1 MVDDGVGRLFEV
13 AEAEPAVKAA
23 AGAGAAKK
31 FRVHDQG
38 QSFLLPPSLDDWLP
52 EGHTARFVSE
62 VVDDMLDL
70 TAIYASYT
78 SDGGAAVGSA
88 VDVEAVDLRVLDRGD
103 VVT

>member
-1 MVDDGVGRLFEV
+1 MVDDADGRLCEV
-13 AEAEPAVKAA
+13 AEAESAVRVS

-31 FRVHDQG
+31 FRVSDQG

-78 SDGGAAVGSA
+78 NATGRWPSDPSEFG
-88 VDVEAVDLRVLDRGD
+88 
-103 VVT
+103 T